1 MTDTANAS
9 GKVCLG
15 MITTAHGIKGEVR
28 VRAFTADPR
37 ALCDYGALTDER
49 GRVLK
54 LKLRGQPK
62 GEMMVAAIEGIT
74 DRNAAEA
81 MRNTRLFVDRAA
93 LPVADDGEF
102 YHADLIGLRAETPE
116 GELLG
121 SVVGLQNF
129 GAGDL
134 LEVMPVGKSANRDI
148 VFVSFSDDSVPVV
161 EIAAGRLVMA
171 PGFWLGGAAGEAER
185 DDGLAEES
193 GSQP

>member
-1 MTDTANAS
+1 MAD
-9 GKVCLG
+9 KVCLG

-37 ALCDYGALTDER
+37 ALCDYGPLTDER

-62 GEMMVAAIEGIT
+62 GEMMVAAIEGIA

-93 LPVADDGEF
+93 LPMPNESEF

-116 GELLG
+116 AVVLG
-121 SVVGLQNF
+121 AVVGLQNF

-148 VFVSFSDDSVPVV
+148 VFVSFSSDSVPEVD
-161 EIAAGRLVMA
+161 IPGGRLVVA
-171 PGFWLGGAAGEAER
+171 PGFWLGDADGAKP
-185 DDGLAEES
+185 DDGLEEEES
-193 GSQP
+193 GSAS